1 MNIYRKSLV
10 IQLIMF
16 IVFFIMGAN
25 IIIQHYVSDTFPAYN
40 FIILGVL
47 VLFGVFGFLLYKNSS
62 DQILPITEQIMKTLK
77 GILYAYLFVY
87 ILEMILSNMEQL
99 PTDIVKIGFGSILM
113 ILAIAG
119 IYIQTRLLTH
129 K

>member
-16 IVFFIMGAN
+16 IVFFVMGAN
-25 IIIQHYVSDTFPAYN
+25 IIIQHYVSESFPAYN

-62 DQILPITEQIMKTLK
+62 DQILPITEQVMKTLK

-99 PTDIVKIGFGSILM
+99 PTDIIKIGFGSVLM
-113 ILAIAG
+113 ILAIVG
-119 IYIQTRLLTH
+119 IYIQTRLLQ
-129 K
+129 KQ

>member
-25 IIIQHYVSDTFPAYN
+25 VIVQHYVSSTFPAYN

-47 VLFGVFGFLLYKNSS
+47 VLFGVLGFFLYKNSS
-62 DQILPITEQIMKTLK
+62 DQILPITEKMMKIIK

-99 PTDIVKIGFGSILM
+99 PTDIVKIIFGSILM
-113 ILAIAG
+113 ILAISG
-119 IYIQTRLLTH
+119 IYIQTVLLQ
-129 K
+129 KK

>member
-25 IIIQHYVSDTFPAYN
+25 IIVQHYVSEVFPAYN

-47 VLFGVFGFLLYKNSS
+47 VLFGVFGFLLYKKSS
-62 DQILPITEQIMKTLK
+62 DQILPITEQVMKTLK

-99 PTDIVKIGFGSILM
+99 PTDIVKIGFGSVLM
-113 ILAIAG
+113 ILALAG
-119 IYIQTRLLTH
+119 IYIQMRLLAN

>member
-25 IIIQHYVSDTFPAYN
+25 VIVQHYVSSTFPAYN

-47 VLFGVFGFLLYKNSS
+47 VLFGVLGFFLYKNSS
-62 DQILPITEQIMKTLK
+62 DQILPITEKMMKIIK
-77 GILYAYLFVY
+77 GILYVYLFVY

-99 PTDIVKIGFGSILM
+99 PTDIVKIIFGSILM
-113 ILAIAG
+113 ILAISG
-119 IYIQTRLLTH
+119 IYIQTVLLQ
-129 K
+129 KK

>member
-16 IVFFIMGAN
+16 IVFFVMGAN
-25 IIIQHYVSDTFPAYN
+25 IIIQHYVSESFPAYN

-62 DQILPITEQIMKTLK
+62 DQILPITEQVMKTLK

-99 PTDIVKIGFGSILM
+99 PTDIIKIGFGSVLM
-113 ILAIAG
+113 ILAIVG
-119 IYIQTRLLTH
+119 IYIQTRLLQ
-129 K
+129 KR

>member
-1 MNIYRKSLV
+1 
-10 IQLIMF
+10 
-16 IVFFIMGAN
+16 
-25 IIIQHYVSDTFPAYN
+25 
-40 FIILGVL
+40 
-47 VLFGVFGFLLYKNSS
+47 
-62 DQILPITEQIMKTLK
+62 MKTLK

-99 PTDIVKIGFGSILM
+99 PTDIVKIGFGSVLM

>member
-16 IVFFIMGAN
+16 IVFLIMGAN

-99 PTDIVKIGFGSILM
+99 PTDIVKIGFGSVLM

>member
-25 IIIQHYVSDTFPAYN
+25 VIVQHYVSSTFPAYN

-47 VLFGVFGFLLYKNSS
+47 VLFGVLGFFLYKNSS
-62 DQILPITEQIMKTLK
+62 DQILPITEKMMKIIK

-99 PTDIVKIGFGSILM
+99 PTDIVKIIFGSILM
-113 ILAIAG
+113 VLAISG
-119 IYIQTRLLTH
+119 IYIQTVLLQ
-129 K
+129 KK

>member
-25 IIIQHYVSDTFPAYN
+25 IIIQHYVSESFPAYN

-47 VLFGVFGFLLYKNSS
+47 VLFGIFGFLLYKKSS
-62 DQILPITEQIMKTLK
+62 DQILPITEQVMKTLK

-99 PTDIVKIGFGSILM
+99 PTDIIKIGFGSVLM
-113 ILAIAG
+113 ILAIIG
-119 IYIQTRLLTH
+119 IYIQTRLLQ
-129 K
+129 KQ

>member
-1 MNIYRKSLV
+1 MNIYRKSLI

-25 IIIQHYVSDTFPAYN
+25 IIIQYYVSSTFPAYN

-47 VLFGVFGFLLYKNSS
+47 VLFGIFGFLLYKNSS
-62 DQILPITEQIMKTLK
+62 DQILPITEQVMKTLK

-99 PTDIVKIGFGSILM
+99 PTDIIKIVFGSILM
-113 ILAIAG
+113 ILAIIG
-119 IYIQTRLLTH
+119 IYIQTRLLQ
-129 K
+129 KQ

>member
-25 IIIQHYVSDTFPAYN
+25 IIIQHYVSESFPAYN

-47 VLFGVFGFLLYKNSS
+47 VLFGIFGFLLYKKSS
-62 DQILPITEQIMKTLK
+62 DQILPITEQVMKTLK

-99 PTDIVKIGFGSILM
+99 PTDVIKIGFGSVLM
-113 ILAIAG
+113 ILAIIG
-119 IYIQTRLLTH
+119 IYIQTRLLQ
-129 K
+129 KQ

>member
-16 IVFFIMGAN
+16 IVFLIMGAN

-47 VLFGVFGFLLYKNSS
+47 ILFGVFGFLLYKNSS

-99 PTDIVKIGFGSILM
+99 PTDIVKIGFGSVLM